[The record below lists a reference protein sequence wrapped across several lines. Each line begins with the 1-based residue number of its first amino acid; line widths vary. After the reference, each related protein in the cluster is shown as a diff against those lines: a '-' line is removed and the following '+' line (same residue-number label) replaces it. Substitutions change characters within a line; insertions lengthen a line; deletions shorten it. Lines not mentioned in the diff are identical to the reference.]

1 MNDKMLK
8 DQPVD
13 TSFMSPDGYPAGRRD
28 LIPIFWFLDDCFLA
42 THQSPMGSSQ
52 LNYLL
57 RIFPLSDASWLV
69 LKLFLYTL
77 KYPLAEDSLTP
88 GICVPPWRLSAN
100 GSACLAAPGY
110 LPSFPHWRQTAASLQ
125 HVAEGGLGGEWLR
138 IADQ

>member
-1 MNDKMLK
+1 MTDKMLK

-28 LIPIFWFLDDCFLA
+28 LIAIFWFLEDCFLA

-57 RIFPLSDASWLV
+57 RIFPLSDASCLV
-69 LKLFLYTL
+69 VKLFLYTL

-88 GICVPPWRLSAN
+88 GICVPPWRLS
-100 GSACLAAPGY
+100 
-110 LPSFPHWRQTAASLQ
+110 
-125 HVAEGGLGGEWLR
+125 LGV
-138 IADQ
+138 